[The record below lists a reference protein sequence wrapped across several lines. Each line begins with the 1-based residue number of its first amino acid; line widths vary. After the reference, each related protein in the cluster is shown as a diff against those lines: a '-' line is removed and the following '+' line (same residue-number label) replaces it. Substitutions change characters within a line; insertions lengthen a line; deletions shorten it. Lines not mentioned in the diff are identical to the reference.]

1 METQLPKKTE
11 SIVRCGMSRRQK
23 YLYDEMIWHENKR
36 FKSNQSAG
44 MMNVLMGLKKI
55 CNHPDLFQ
63 PRIEETPLSWSPLTL
78 VIAHHMFLKSH
89 FETYKTH
96 ILRDFVDNF
105 SATFVHV
112 ANDILSE
119 YAKLDINS
127 DN

>member
-1 METQLPKKTE
+1 
-11 SIVRCGMSRRQK
+11 MSRRQK

-36 FKSNQSAG
+36 AKNQETTGG

-63 PRIEETPLSWSPLTL
+63 PRIEESPLNWVPLTI
-78 VIAHHMFLKSH
+78 VIAHHMFLKLH

-96 ILRDFVDNF
+96 VLKDFVDDFKANF
-105 SATFVHV
+105 EEIAE
-112 ANDILSE
+112 DIVSQYNKVLITE
-119 YAKLDINS
+119 